1 MFIANVILQFGG
13 KCFLIRTTHLSHVR
27 NIIFDYNT
35 YLWFL
40 LSIDIIT
47 LLHPSFGK
55 KKQLQKM
62 HFCCNKRKIG
72 ITNSKSRFQFENQKL
87 ILLCKVQRIML
98 ALTKQLQRQKRLL
111 FVLNLIRMLNYH
123 HGKMV
128 ETSTNIQL
136 VHSFAATHTIM
147 LSMGIVFGYI

>member
-1 MFIANVILQFGG
+1 MVWEN
-13 KCFLIRTTHLSHVR
+13 KCFLIRITHLYHVQ
-27 NIIFDYNT
+27 NIIFNYYT
-35 YLWFL
+35 YLCFL
-40 LSIDIIT
+40 LSIDILIF
-47 LLHPSFGK
+47 LHPSFGK

-98 ALTKQLQRQKRLL
+98 ALTKHLQRQKRLL

-123 HGKMV
+123 HGKIE

-136 VHSFAATHTIM
+136 VHSFTAHTIM